1 MSAASH
7 RPGPLMRSLLAVA
20 GVNDPE
26 VLGGAVPR
34 DVLHRHANVGL
45 AMLVTALFACG
56 SATASALMVLETHP
70 WRWVLAPGFGLF
82 WALAIFAIDRALVL
96 SMHKAKFGAVLV
108 RLVLALL
115 VAACISEP
123 LMMALFSDRLEAQL
137 LTSRE
142 DAERASQVRQQQLH
156 DLAGVQER
164 ETAARQEIERLE
176 QAARTLPPAVLALQA
191 QLQACTESLERTE
204 ADVQGGLHSIEDQRT
219 RLQRRINELR
229 GIRPR
234 PQAQIDRLGQRR
246 NALAAQRPPLEQQLS
261 EAHQTC
267 DALQSALAKARSDHE
282 QKLQARQEGAEAAL
296 VEAQTAVRAAMQQVD
311 RRQQQSEAVLARS
324 FGSNFIA
331 KAEAMHQLVSDN
343 SAVRLV
349 YLLIL
354 LAWTALELAPVLAKL
369 MAGAS
374 CVDVSLAHKGQV
386 LELESYA
393 RVQKLEAEVQTEQM
407 LQATLDEVL
416 PVLAREEE
424 THLRQLVR
432 EQLAARLVLARHQE
446 LLRQLA
452 TLLTQNERQ
461 QAQMQQSG
469 RSKAVVEEIAFI
481 LGELER
487 TAALQVR
494 RAFAETPLPQAA
506 G

>member
-7 RPGPLMRSLLAVA
+7 RPGPLMRTLLAVA

-34 DVLHRHANVGL
+34 DVLHRHANIGL

-56 SATASALMVLETHP
+56 SATASALMVLEAHP
-70 WRWVLAPGFGLF
+70 WRWALALTFGLF

-123 LMMALFSDRLEAQL
+123 LMMALFSDRLEQQL
-137 LTSRE
+137 QASRE
-142 DAERASQVRQQQLH
+142 QAALASQQNQRRLH
-156 DLAGVQER
+156 DVDGARER
-164 ETAARQEIERLE
+164 ETAARKELERLV

-191 QLQACTESLERTE
+191 QSQACAEALERTE
-204 ADVQGGLHSIEDQRT
+204 AEVENRLRRIEDQRSG
-219 RLQRRINELR
+219 LQRRINNLH
-229 GIRPR
+229 GTPR
-234 PQAQIDRLGQRR
+234 SQAQIDRLYQQRKT
-246 NALAAQRPPLEQQLS
+246 LAGQRPPLEQQRT
-261 EAHQTC
+261 EARQACETLQT
-267 DALQSALAKARSDHE
+267 ALDKARSEHE
-282 QKLQARQEGAEAAL
+282 QKQQTRQDAAEAELDAAITD
-296 VEAQTAVRAAMQQVD
+296 VRSATQAVAS
-311 RRQQQSEAVLARS
+311 RQQASEAVLARS

-343 SAVRLV
+343 AAVRLV

-374 CVDVSLAHKGQV
+374 CIDVWLAHKGQV
-386 LELESYA
+386 LELESFA

-452 TLLTQNERQ
+452 TLLAQNERQ